1 MVYFDT
7 LITFLK
13 KNWKPLMILGFD
25 LIGLHL
31 PRLFQLRRKSF
42 SHKMKIKFEA
52 CFGKTTS

>member
-1 MVYFDT
+1 
-7 LITFLK
+7 
-13 KNWKPLMILGFD
+13 MILGFD

-52 CFGKTTS
+52 CFGKTTSWGKV